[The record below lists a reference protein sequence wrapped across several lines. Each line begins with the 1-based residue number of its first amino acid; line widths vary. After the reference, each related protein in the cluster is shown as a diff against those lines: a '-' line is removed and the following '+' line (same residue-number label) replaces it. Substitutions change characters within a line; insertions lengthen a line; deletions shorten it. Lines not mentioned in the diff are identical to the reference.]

1 MIKNLAFFI
10 LLLLFSSFS
19 LLAQRKQVSYH
30 DSLGRT
36 VQTREQSYY
45 YRVITPDEQYPNL
58 RKYKE
63 YYTKGDRLKLVTRLT
78 NGSMTSSKIGECLTY
93 YANGQL
99 QEKQHYNDKNQ
110 LIDSAYAYY
119 PNGQLY
125 TLSLHKFVSSDQRV
139 APRLLMEGNES
150 SSQRIVEYIL
160 VKDSLGEVVVKNGT
174 GDFPVF
180 ELANLVL
187 LEQGPLLNH
196 KKNGEWNGKSGKRT
210 FKEIWQNDK
219 LISGVIKDSLGVATN
234 YNEDTYAV
242 PPEYPGGTSAL
253 RRVVA
258 NNYRYPRAAIDAGVS
273 GTVQIEF
280 IVEKDGSMSSFKV
293 SKDLGYDTGEAAIE
307 AIKKA
312 KRKWSPGIQRGLP
325 VRVSYALPIQLNLS
339 S

>member
-1 MIKNLAFFI
+1 MIKNLSSFI
-10 LLLLFSSFS
+10 LLLLFLNIS
-19 LLAQRKQVSYH
+19 LLAQHKQVSYH
-30 DSLGRT
+30 DSVGRT

-45 YRVITPDEQYPNL
+45 YRVIAPDERYPDL

-78 NGSMTSSKIGECLTY
+78 NGSITSSKIGECLTY

-99 QEKQHYNDKNQ
+99 QEKQRFNEKNQ

-125 TLSLHKFVSSDQRV
+125 TLTLHKFASSDQRV
-139 APRLLMEGNES
+139 AARLLTERNES

-180 ELANLVL
+180 ELASLVL

-196 KKNGEWNGKSGKRT
+196 KKDGEWTGKSQQGT
-210 FKEIWQNDK
+210 YKETWKNDK
-219 LISGVIKDSLGVATN
+219 LIGGVIKDSLGAETI
-234 YNEDTYAV
+234 YNEESYAV
-242 PPEYPGGTSAL
+242 PPAYPGGITAL
-253 RRVVA
+253 MRFVG
-258 NNYRYPRAAIDAGVS
+258 NNYRYPSGAINAGVS
-273 GTVQIEF
+273 GAVQIDF

-293 SKDLGYDTGEAAIE
+293 SRDLGYGTGKAGVDVL
-307 AIKKA
+307 KKA
-312 KRKWSPGIQRGLP
+312 NKKWSPGLQRGIP
-325 VRVSYALPIQLNLS
+325 VRVAYTLPINLNLS
-339 S
+339 K